1 MHTLTDQLNDLKTS
15 NSALKAQLDITS
27 QAHASLLSEITNPNN
42 PHTFSDNSDGR
53 LSPQSEG
60 DDSGW
65 WSDSGLGA
73 EEEDTMTLRS
83 VSPGR
88 GSGLMRRGSG
98 AQWSRNG
105 MSPESTGEAKLLRKE
120 NLRLREEVERLEAV
134 LEDCS
139 IVLGGMDAIRR

>member
-1 MHTLTDQLNDLKTS
+1 VLTLTDQLHDLKTS
-15 NSALKAQLDITS
+15 NLALKAQLDITS
-27 QAHASLLSEITNPNN
+27 QAHASLLSEITNPNS
-42 PHTFSDNSDGR
+42 PHTFSDDGR

-65 WSDSGLGA
+65 WSDSGLGP
-73 EEEDTMTLRS
+73 EEDDKMTLRS

-98 AQWSRNG
+98 AQWARNG
-105 MSPESTGEAKLLRKE
+105 MSPGEGGEVKLLRKE
-120 NLRLREEVERLEAV
+120 NLRLREEVEGLEGV

-139 IVLGGMDAIRR
+139 IVLGGMDAMRR